1 MKIGMRQLVGMG
13 LLASFAALG
22 GCAAPAESEQG
33 EGLASLI
40 DDEAGGVK
48 AAGET
53 VSLNCSPGLPGLPTF
68 PCLPDLRFG
77 QLASYVVEP
86 GGQLAPGTY
95 IGFKIVNDSDKA
107 AGPFA
112 VKVVDYTGKVTNTAS
127 FAGLPAHGSTTY
139 TVVAPYACGWTRKAI
154 VDSTGLVTE
163 AAEYNNEQTFAKYCP
178 RSGT

>member
-13 LLASFAALG
+13 LFASFAALG

-33 EGLASLI
+33 EGLASLVN
-40 DDEAGGVK
+40 DDADGVK
-48 AAGET
+48 ATGET
-53 VSLNCSPGLPGLPTF
+53 VSLNCGGIALPGFPSL

-107 AGPFA
+107 SGPFA
-112 VKVVDYTGKVTNTAS
+112 VKVVDHTGKVTNTAS
-127 FAGLPAHGSTTY
+127 FAGLPAHGSTIY

-154 VDSTGLVTE
+154 VDSTSLVTE

-178 RSGT
+178 R